1 MTERMKMMVNMMA
14 TIMTIRE
21 KNKKDDD
28 DDDDDD
34 DGEK

>member
-28 DDDDDD
+28 DDD
-34 DGEK
+34 GEK